1 LALNQHEARVPPN
14 VQPLARMKTLY
25 ISYFGA
31 LKHLSQTQVI
41 PYLKGLAANG
51 VGVTLLTFEE
61 RWANGREEASARTAL
76 RVELR
81 ECGISWVA
89 LRYHK
94 RPSLPATAWDVA
106 AAVTVATYLVIRR
119 RIDVVHARSHVPA
132 VPALLLKLLLGRK
145 MIFDLRGIMAEE
157 YVDAGVWRRGT
168 PAYRITRWVERV
180 ALYHA
185 DAVVMLTSRIRDQ
198 LTAQHPGVLSRKVE
212 VIPCCVDLSLYA
224 PVDKK
229 EARAR
234 LGLGGSRLM
243 VYAGSLGG
251 WYLTDE
257 MVQLFLVARTF
268 DPGMHFLLLTQTP
281 SVAREALTRRSV
293 DEGAFSVKTVQPRD
307 VPAHLQAADFAI
319 ALIRPAPS
327 KVSSSPTKVG
337 EYLASG
343 LPILANR
350 GIGDVDQVIE
360 RREVGVLIED
370 FGEPS
375 YRKAVAS
382 IVALVDRDQGLATR
396 CRSAAEEE
404 FSLEKVGVPRYLDV
418 YRRLGPGAGSPTQRR
433 P

>member
-1 LALNQHEARVPPN
+1 MALE
-14 VQPLARMKTLY
+14 
-25 ISYFGA
+25 
-31 LKHLSQTQVI
+31 
-41 PYLKGLAANG
+41 
-51 VGVTLLTFEE
+51 
-61 RWANGREEASARTAL
+61 
-76 RVELR
+76 VELGR
-81 ECGISWVA
+81 SGISWVA

-106 AAVTVATYLVIRR
+106 AAITVATYLVIRR

-145 MIFDLRGIMAEE
+145 MIFDLRGTMAEE
-157 YVDAGVWRRGT
+157 YVDAGLWRRGG
-168 PAYRITRWVERV
+168 PAYRITRWVERA
-180 ALYHA
+180 ALCHA

-198 LTAQHPGVLSRKVE
+198 LSPRGTGVVGRKVQ
-212 VIPCCVDLSLYA
+212 VIPCCVDVSLYA

-234 LGLGGSRLM
+234 LGLGGSRIM

-257 MVQLFLVARTF
+257 MVRLFLVARTF
-268 DPGMHFLLLTQTP
+268 DPEMHFLLLTQTP
-281 SVAREALTRRSV
+281 GVAREALARRGV
-293 DEGAFSVKTVQPRD
+293 DERAFSVKTVQPRD

-319 ALIRPAPS
+319 ALIKPAPS

-375 YRKAVAS
+375 YGKGVTS
-382 IVALVDRDQGLATR
+382 ILALIERDRDLATR
-396 CRSAAEEE
+396 CRSAAAEE

-418 YRRLGPGAGSPTQRR
+418 YRRLGLGAESQTPRR